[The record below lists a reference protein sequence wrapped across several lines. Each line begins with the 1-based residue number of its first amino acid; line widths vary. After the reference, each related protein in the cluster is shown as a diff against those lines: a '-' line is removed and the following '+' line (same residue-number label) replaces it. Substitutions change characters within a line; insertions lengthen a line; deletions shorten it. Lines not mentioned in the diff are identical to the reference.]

1 MERFTVHAV
10 VHYAHANMLDHTK
23 DYEETKRVYIE
34 MHNIELDVKKTKE
47 SMEKN
52 WVPSFGIMKLLV
64 NGLAKD
70 SMVEEAKELI
80 AQVKEEFTR
89 NVDLWNKVEAA
100 LPH

>member
-1 MERFTVHAV
+1 
-10 VHYAHANMLDHTK
+10 
-23 DYEETKRVYIE
+23 
-34 MHNIELDVKKTKE
+34 
-47 SMEKN
+47 
-52 WVPSFGIMKLLV
+52 MKLLV

>member
-1 MERFTVHAV
+1 M
-10 VHYAHANMLDHTK
+10 
-23 DYEETKRVYIE
+23 
-34 MHNIELDVKKTKE
+34 E

-64 NGLAKD
+64 NGLAED
-70 SMVEEAKELI
+70 SKVEEAKEPI

-89 NVDLWNKVEAA
+89 NVDLWNEVEAE